1 MVAQAAAERMLSP
14 GVICT
19 STGPVPAGVRAG
31 RVAQARTGLREDLVT
46 PGPAAP
52 VATAEVEGRQ
62 AVAAPGVLMA
72 RQVPP
77 RPEVRAG
84 LRALTP
90 TTPLPSWMGIRE
102 EPVRLTMV
110 TRLAQ
115 EVREFP
121 AVRAVTQQQ
130 ALTSPAVAAVVVAVV
145 VVAAVVAAA
154 VRAGPAAAAVVVAVV
169 VVVAVAVAVVVVVV
183 VVALVPLLLVP
194 LVSGT
199 A

>member
-1 MVAQAAAERMLSP
+1 MWSAPVLCPLWPATTCSSIREPSSTSLPLAPDRDLVEGLGALAVPAGPEVRVVQEESEALAAPAAVERMLSP

-77 RPEVRAG
+77 RPEVRVG
-84 LRALTP
+84 SRVL
-90 TTPLPSWMGIRE
+90 M
-102 EPVRLTMV
+102 
-110 TRLAQ
+110 
-115 EVREFP
+115 
-121 AVRAVTQQQ
+121 
-130 ALTSPAVAAVVVAVV
+130 
-145 VVAAVVAAA
+145 
-154 VRAGPAAAAVVVAVV
+154 
-169 VVVAVAVAVVVVVV
+169 
-183 VVALVPLLLVP
+183 
-194 LVSGT
+194 
-199 A
+199 